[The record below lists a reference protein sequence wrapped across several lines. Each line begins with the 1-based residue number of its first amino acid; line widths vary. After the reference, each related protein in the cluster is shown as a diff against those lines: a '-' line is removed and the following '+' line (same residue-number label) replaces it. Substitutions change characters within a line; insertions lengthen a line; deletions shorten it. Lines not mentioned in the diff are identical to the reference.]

1 MPHRGKRAW
10 ALRYHAGPSARAAPM
25 LAPVPR
31 LTTAQ
36 AGPLL
41 QLEQTLLDRAPDIEA
56 WLRAEWRET
65 PAPFYASVDLRN
77 AGFKLAPVD
86 TNLFP
91 AGFNNL
97 NPAFEAL
104 CVQALQVAVER
115 VCPTAKGI
123 LLVPENHTR
132 NTYYLENVATLQDLI
147 RKAGFNVHVGSLLPD
162 LKAPQPIALPSGREL
177 KLEPLRRDGSHI
189 AVDGFV
195 PCSVLLNNDLSGG
208 VPEILKGVEQPIMPP
223 LALGWHNRLK
233 TQHFGLYHD
242 VTTEF
247 GELLDL
253 DPWLVDPLF
262 RNCGQINFMK
272 REGEEC
278 LAGNVELLLADIR
291 AKYKEYGVTDEPFV
305 IVKADAGTY
314 GMGVMTVRSA
324 DEVRNLNRD
333 ARKKM
338 AATKEGKE
346 VTGAII
352 QEGVYTQETWG
363 PDRATAEPVVYMI
376 DHYVVGGFYRVH
388 GGRSNQEN
396 LNAPGSRFQMLAF
409 EGPCN
414 HPDPSCGP
422 DERPNRFYAYGVVAR
437 LALLA
442 AAREIAQSGHKAG
455 NG

>member
-1 MPHRGKRAW
+1 MSTATP
-10 ALRYHAGPSARAAPM
+10 LV
-25 LAPVPR
+25 APVPR
-31 LTTAQ
+31 LQTALK
-36 AGPLL
+36 GPLL
-41 QLEQTLLDRAPDIEA
+41 ELEQTLLDRVADIES
-56 WLRAEWRET
+56 WFRAEWREH
-65 PAPFYASVDLRN
+65 PAPFYTSVDLRN

-97 NPAFEAL
+97 NPAFNAL
-104 CVQALQVAVER
+104 CVQALQIAIER

-132 NTYYLENVATLQDLI
+132 NKFYLENVATLHSLI
-147 RKAGFNVHVGSLLPD
+147 RKAGFNVRIGSLLPGID
-162 LKAPQPIALPSGREL
+162 APQTLPLDSGREL
-177 KLEPLRRDGSHI
+177 VLEPLVRDGNR
-189 AVDGFV
+189 VGVEGFM
-195 PCSVLLNNDLSGG
+195 PCAVLLNNDLSGG
-208 VPEILKGVEQPIMPP
+208 VPEILKGLEQPVVPP

-233 TQHFGLYHD
+233 TQHFGLYQQ

-247 GELLDL
+247 GEMLDI

-278 LAGNVELLLADIR
+278 LAANVELLLADIR
-291 AKYKEYGVTDEPFV
+291 LKYKEYGVAEEPFV

-314 GMGVMTVRSA
+314 GMGVMTVRSV

-352 QEGVYTQETWG
+352 QEGVYTYETWG
-363 PDRATAEPVVYMI
+363 PERATAEPVVYMI
-376 DHYVVGGFYRVH
+376 DHHVVGGFYRVH

-396 LNAPGSRFQMLAF
+396 LNAPGSSFQMLAF
-409 EGPCN
+409 EEPCS
-414 HPDPSCGP
+414 HPDPTCGP
-422 DERPNRFYAYGVVAR
+422 DDHPNRFYAYGVVAR
-437 LALLA
+437 LALMA
-442 AAREIAQSGHKAG
+442 AAREIAKSGKAPA
-455 NG
+455 